1 MFRVLVAIKCID
13 LYMYLVCKNERWGTI
28 VLCKIVLE
36 KGDNGLDKGDEGL
49 DNKNDRS
56 YKIRACT
63 SNEQS
68 KTQGLM

>member
-13 LYMYLVCKNERWGTI
+13 LYMYLVCKNESWVTI

-36 KGDNGLDKGDEGL
+36 KGDKGL
-49 DNKNDRS
+49 DNKNDKS

-68 KTQGLM
+68 KIQGLM

>member
-1 MFRVLVAIKCID
+1 MLVAIKCID
-13 LYMYLVCKNERWGTI
+13 LYMYLVCKNEGWGTI

-36 KGDNGLDKGDEGL
+36 KGDNGLEKEDKGL
-49 DNKNDRS
+49 DNKNDKS

-68 KTQGLM
+68 KIQGIM